1 PRAGGGQSG
10 LDEDRLDVG
19 VALAVPGPAAPA
31 GGLVVTRG
39 EPGPRG
45 QMLRGRE
52 PAHVHAD
59 LADDHRGDPVAD
71 PGNAGQQLDLLGER
85 RDEPGGSGRNPPAAA
100 RGTAVADLLSDLGAQ
115 LVEGIASRLIDPV
128 HPPSVHSEPAGNAYP
143 PRP

>member
-1 PRAGGGQSG
+1 M
-10 LDEDRLDVG
+10 G

-85 RDEPGGSGRNPPAAA
+85 RDEPGGSGRNPPAGA
-100 RGTAVADLLSDLGAQ
+100 RRTAVADLLFDLADH
-115 LVEGIASRLIDPV
+115 LVEVIEPGQMEPDHLPMMD
-128 HPPSVHSEPAGNAYP
+128 SEPAGQG
-143 PRP
+143 